1 MRHLGEII
9 LITSVVIAFLILNYA
24 VYESS
29 EQIRNYKREVFG
41 MREDYKKLK
50 ENYEN
55 LQTKIKNFRKV
66 NILNSN
72 SESKN
77 ALIATIVEKYAKK
90 VDGDVSIYYKNL
102 TTGEAVT
109 VDPERSYYMASLYKV
124 ILTIYLLEEVKEGHL
139 KLTDAFGSPKISLE
153 EALDKI
159 ITESNNEYAVAL
171 AQEYGW
177 ENIEEVMKEKL
188 DIEFTFDEK
197 LETNAEN
204 VGSLFEEI
212 ALSLKI
218 TDVES
223 EYLLRLL
230 NEQQYT
236 QKLPKYLPK
245 NTISHNK
252 TGELDSYSHDA
263 AIFYTPKANYVLVFM
278 SSTAAPAATNEQM
291 ALMSKE
297 IYETLNN

>member
-1 MRHLGEII
+1 
-9 LITSVVIAFLILNYA
+9 
-24 VYESS
+24 
-29 EQIRNYKREVFG
+29 
-41 MREDYKKLK
+41 
-50 ENYEN
+50 
-55 LQTKIKNFRKV
+55 
-66 NILNSN
+66 
-72 SESKN
+72 
-77 ALIATIVEKYAKK
+77 
-90 VDGDVSIYYKNL
+90 
-102 TTGEAVT
+102 
-109 VDPERSYYMASLYKV
+109 
-124 ILTIYLLEEVKEGHL
+124 
-139 KLTDAFGSPKISLE
+139 
-153 EALDKI
+153 
-159 ITESNNEYAVAL
+159 
-171 AQEYGW
+171 
-177 ENIEEVMKEKL
+177 MKEKL

-278 SSTAAPAATNEQM
+278 SSTAAPAATNEPM
-291 ALMSKE
+291 ALM
-297 IYETLNN
+297 T